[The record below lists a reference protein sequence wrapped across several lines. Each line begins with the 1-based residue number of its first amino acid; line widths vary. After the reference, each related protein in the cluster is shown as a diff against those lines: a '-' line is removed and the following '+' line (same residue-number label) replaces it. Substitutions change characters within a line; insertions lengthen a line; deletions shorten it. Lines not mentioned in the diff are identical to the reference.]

1 MKDYSD
7 YVLPHLRNLHE
18 HADSVPSAAVRLDR
32 NESPFNAPDNR
43 YPVTDFA
50 ELAHLWGR
58 HEGIPPECVCF
69 CHGTEEAVDLTLRLF
84 CRPGQD
90 SVAVES
96 PTRSVYARRA
106 RLYGVRCVK
115 VELDEAAGFAPDA
128 ARFLSAAGSARVAFV
143 CNPNDPTGAPIS
155 IDTLEQILDGFDG
168 MVVVD
173 ESYVDFA
180 PSVTALRLL
189 NKYSR
194 LVLFRSFSH
203 AWASAGA
210 CAAAIVAR
218 PRLAALY
225 RAVGHTHPLS
235 SPCAA
240 YLSELFADRLDV
252 DKWTRQVVEE
262 REKVCAALRSLS
274 VCERVFPS
282 AANFLYVKVKSPG
295 RLHKYLLSEGVAV
308 RLCRS
313 DSVTE
318 GYLRVT
324 IGLPYENSRF
334 VGAMRRF
341 DA

>member
-1 MKDYSD
+1 MKDFSD
-7 YVLPHLRNLHE
+7 YILPHLRNLRE
-18 HADSVPSAAVRLDR
+18 PSAQAPSAGVRLDR

-43 YPVTDFA
+43 YPEADLA
-50 ELAHLWGR
+50 ELAYLWGR

-90 SVAVES
+90 SVAVPA
-96 PTRSVYARRA
+96 PTRGVYGRRA
-106 RLYGVRCVK
+106 WLYGVRCVR
-115 VELDEAAGFAPDA
+115 VELDEADGFALNA
-128 ARFLSAAGSARVAFV
+128 ERMLSGAGQARVAFV
-143 CNPNDPTGAPIS
+143 CSPNNPTGRPVPL
-155 IDTLEQILDGFDG
+155 DTLERLLDEFDG

-180 PSVTALRLL
+180 PAATALRLL
-189 NKYSR
+189 NTHSN

-235 SPCAA
+235 TPCAA
-240 YLSELFADRLDV
+240 YLSVLFANRLDV

-262 REKVCAALRSLS
+262 RGKVCAALSSLS
-274 VCERVFPS
+274 VCERVYPS
-282 AANFLYVKVKSPG
+282 AANFLYVKVQSPA
-295 RLHKYLLSEGVAV
+295 RLHKYLLSEGVSV
-308 RLCRS
+308 RLCQGG
-313 DSVTE
+313 SVTE
-318 GYLRVT
+318 GFLRVT
-324 IGLPYENSRF
+324 IGLPSENSRF